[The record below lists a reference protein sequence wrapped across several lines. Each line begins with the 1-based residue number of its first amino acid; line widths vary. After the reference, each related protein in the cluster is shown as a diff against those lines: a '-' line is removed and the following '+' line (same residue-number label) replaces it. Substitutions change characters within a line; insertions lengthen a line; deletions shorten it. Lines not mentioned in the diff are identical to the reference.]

1 MTRIESG
8 GLKLLAVEVVRKLG
22 SLKLT
27 VLILVALGIGV
38 LLTYRVVVE
47 TIWPVVVPLGLCAV
61 NLMAAIATRPIFRR
75 QLPLLGF
82 HLALLL
88 IIILA
93 GIGRLTY
100 LKGQV
105 ELVEG
110 QEFDGTLTKQVSGPW
125 HRNNY
130 AQLHFVNEG
139 YTIDYETGVRRGLT
153 QNKVRYLNE
162 NGLAQV
168 ATIGDTV
175 PLILNG
181 YRFYTSFNKGFAP
194 VFLWHSSLTP
204 GTQPVLGSVNLPAY
218 PIHEY
223 RQALEWVLPG
233 TDITAWTMLQFDEV
247 ILDPEKPS
255 EFRLPAKY
263 KVIVRIGDERRELQP
278 GDAIDLPQGRLVFD
292 GLRSWMGYT
301 VFYDW
306 TLHWL
311 LAACVLAVLS
321 MSWHFWRKYASTPW
335 NADHQ

>member
-1 MTRIESG
+1 MTRTESSAF
-8 GLKLLAVEVVRKLG
+8 KLLAGGVLGALG

-27 VLILVALGIGV
+27 LLILVALGIGIMV
-38 LLTYRVVVE
+38 TYRDVAK
-47 TIWPVVVPLGLCAV
+47 TIWPMVVPLSLCAV
-61 NLMAAIATRPIFRR
+61 NLLAAIATRPIFRR
-75 QLPLLGF
+75 QLPLLLF
-82 HLALLL
+82 HISLLT
-88 IIILA
+88 IIILV
-93 GIGRLTY
+93 GIGRMTF

-110 QEFDGTLTKQVSGPW
+110 QEFDGSLTKQESGPW
-125 HRNNY
+125 HSKDY
-130 AQLHFVNEG
+130 AQLRFINEG
-139 YTIDYETGVRRGLT
+139 YTIDYAAGVRRGAT

-168 ATIGDTV
+168 ATIGDNI
-175 PLILNG
+175 PMILNG

-194 VFLWHSSLTP
+194 VFLWHSSLSP
-204 GTQPVLGSVNLPAY
+204 GAQPVLGSVNLPAY

-255 EFRLPAKY
+255 EFRLPTQY
-263 KVIVRIGDERRELQP
+263 KLIVRIGDTRRELQP
-278 GDAIDLPQGRLVFD
+278 GEAIELPQGRLVFD

-311 LAACVLAVLS
+311 LAVCTLAVLAL
-321 MSWHFWRKYASTPW
+321 SWHFWRKFAARPW
-335 NADHQ
+335 DA